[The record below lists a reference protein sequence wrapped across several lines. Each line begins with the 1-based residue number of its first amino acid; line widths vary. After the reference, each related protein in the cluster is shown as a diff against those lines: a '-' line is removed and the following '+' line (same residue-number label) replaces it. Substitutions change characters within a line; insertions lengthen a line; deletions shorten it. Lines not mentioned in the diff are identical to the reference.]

1 MVINWTTFATLY
13 SALIT
18 PILAQLQSMLGNVCA
33 TMQPVALVMI
43 TAWLGFVAFDIANGT
58 KTVQQAMR
66 DFFVAGL
73 VVVALQAG
81 QYTQYVS
88 DLFLQALPNTI
99 GQAMGGTTSP
109 VASLDTV
116 LDTTIKAAATT
127 YDQAVGVSP
136 KTWPL
141 GLAVIIFVVVGVA
154 AVSYAFIIYMVATII
169 NVVAVVVGPVF
180 LALAAV
186 PLTRRFAAGWFG
198 VLVSGCVSQLLSLA
212 VIRLLSGGEI
222 NMLHTFNVTTGAAGS
237 NSITLLWGLTQC
249 GILLFLCSMVVKEIP
264 TIARAIAAG
273 VYHGTQS
280 AHAATFGAVAAASGA
295 AAGASVGAARGAAGA
310 IGANASRQIGAGALR
325 VSTPVGPSLSRKS

>member
-1 MVINWTTFATLY
+1 MAINWATFATLY
-13 SALIT
+13 SSLIT
-18 PILAQLQSMLGNVCA
+18 PILAQLQSMLGNVC
-33 TMQPVALVMI
+33 TTIQPVALAMI
-43 TAWLGFVAFDIANGT
+43 TLWLGFVAFDIANGT
-58 KTVQQAMR
+58 KTVQQALR

-99 GQAMGGTTSP
+99 GQAIGGNASP
-109 VASLDTV
+109 VAALDTV
-116 LDTTIKAAATT
+116 LNTVIKAAAST

-141 GLAVIIFVVVGVA
+141 GLAVIIFVVVGVT

-198 VLVSGCVSQLLSLA
+198 VLVSGCVSQLLSLG

-222 NMLHTFNVTTGAAGS
+222 NMLHQFSVTAASTNS
-237 NSITLLWGLTQC
+237 NSIAMLWGLTQC
-249 GILLFLCSMVVKEIP
+249 GVLLFLCSMVVKEIP
-264 TIARAIAAG
+264 TIARAIAGG
-273 VYHGTQS
+273 VYHGTHS
-280 AHAATFGAVAAASGA
+280 IHAATFGAAAA

-310 IGANASRQIGAGALR
+310 IGTHASRQIGAGAVR
-325 VSTPVGPSLSRKS
+325 VSTPVGRSLSGKS

>member
-1 MVINWTTFATLY
+1 MAINWTTFATLY
-13 SALIT
+13 SALIA
-18 PILAQLQSMLGNVCA
+18 PILAQLQSMLGNVCT
-33 TMQPVALVMI
+33 TMQPVALAMI

-58 KTVQQAMR
+58 KTVQQALR
-66 DFFVAGL
+66 DFFIAGL

-99 GQAMGGTTSP
+99 GQAMGSTASP

-116 LDTTIKAAATT
+116 LNTAIKAAATT

-141 GLAVIIFVVVGVA
+141 GFAVIIFVVVGVA
-154 AVSYAFIIYMVATII
+154 AVSYAFIIYMVATVI

-198 VLVSGCVSQLLSLA
+198 VLVSGCVSQLLALA
-212 VIRLLSGGEI
+212 VIQLLSGGEI
-222 NMLHTFNVTTGAAGS
+222 NMLHRFNIATGTADA

-249 GILLFLCSMVVKEIP
+249 GILLFFCSMIVKEIP
-264 TIARAIAAG
+264 TIARAIAGG

-280 AHAATFGAVAAASGA
+280 AHAATFGAATA
-295 AAGASVGAARGAAGA
+295 AAGASVDAARGAAGA
-310 IGANASRQIGAGALR
+310 IGANASRQIGAGAVR
-325 VSTPVGPSLSRKS
+325 VATPVGPSLSRKS

>member
-1 MVINWTTFATLY
+1 MAINWTTFATLY
-13 SALIT
+13 SALIA
-18 PILAQLQSMLGNVCA
+18 PILAQLQSMLGNVCT
-33 TMQPVALVMI
+33 TMQPVALAMI

-58 KTVQQAMR
+58 KTVQQALR

-99 GQAMGGTTSP
+99 GQAMGGTASP

-116 LDTTIKAAATT
+116 LNTAIKAAATT

-141 GLAVIIFVVVGVA
+141 GFAVIIFVVVGVT
-154 AVSYAFIIYMVATII
+154 AVSYAFIIYMVATVI

-198 VLVSGCVSQLLSLA
+198 VLVSGCVSQLLALA
-212 VIRLLSGGEI
+212 VIRLLSGAEI
-222 NMLHTFNVTTGAAGS
+222 NMLHQIQYCDRNR
-237 NSITLLWGLTQC
+237 QC
-249 GILLFLCSMVVKEIP
+249 KQHYLALGTDAVRHPAVLLFDDRKGNSHDSSCH
-264 TIARAIAAG
+264 RW
-273 VYHGTQS
+273 
-280 AHAATFGAVAAASGA
+280 
-295 AAGASVGAARGAAGA
+295 RC
-310 IGANASRQIGAGALR
+310 
-325 VSTPVGPSLSRKS
+325 LSRNAERSRCYVWRGNGGSGREC